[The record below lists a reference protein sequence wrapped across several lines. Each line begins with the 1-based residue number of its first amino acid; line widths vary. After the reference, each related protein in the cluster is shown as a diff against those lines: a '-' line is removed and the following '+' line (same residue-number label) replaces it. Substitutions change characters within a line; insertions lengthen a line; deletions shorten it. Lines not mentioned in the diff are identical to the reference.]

1 MVKENGLRSEKSK
14 LRMADRKR
22 KYDTRIVNFRKQS
35 TEDLRNYEE
44 AIVLDPEKH
53 ISHDMEA
60 EAELQDFKRP
70 HPNCHIERNV
80 STKNLETKTF
90 ARK

>member
-1 MVKENGLRSEKSK
+1 MKVDDEYPDWMDFPSDN
-14 LRMADRKR
+14 
-22 KYDTRIVNFRKQS
+22 
-35 TEDLRNYEE
+35 EE
-44 AIVLDPEKH
+44 AIVLDPEKL

-80 STKNLETKTF
+80 STKHLETKTF